1 MKKDKKYGEFSYRSR
16 KFRKSLAFLCL
27 TALLVP
33 SASFGVNAA
42 ETAGQNAA
50 QAAGG
55 WVTDTES
62 AVQGQGLQFS
72 IPQIS
77 VYYGQQLKDAYLS
90 GTATDALGQ
99 TVRGTFSWVYPET
112 VLDKVGTVLAEAV
125 FTPAAEMPVT
135 ETPAAEVSAAGTPVG
150 QEGWAS
156 AEISAGTD
164 ASAPLPKQYL
174 SVNVTVEPAPVDVV
188 EDPWT
193 ATPLKEGL
201 LLKDIRL
208 EGGKAVT
215 GYPAPYTETDG
226 TETVVSGSFSWA
238 DPDAVLTAGR
248 QEVTVIFTP
257 DQKEYRTA
265 KTVLTL
271 EAEETE
277 EPEQPEKPQMPQL
290 YLSCPDIFYGE
301 KAEAKALAD
310 KLEKESQGVHM
321 PAEYILND
329 TEFYETI
336 KKMMAHYDCNAFT
349 IPCFEV
355 CATRELNRRRLTFCL
370 AHSLF
375 KDEGIASACAGDVGS
390 VLTITI
396 LMNIARKA
404 PYMGNTMVLD
414 KNTNQCRTL
423 HDVACAQMK
432 GYDEPALPTEF
443 VSFTMDSWG
452 TTMRYD
458 FSKDNGETL
467 TMINMS
473 PDMKKIM
480 VAKGTINGCDDYLT
494 PECKHAVR
502 YTVKDAK
509 RFHECQKFVGHHFAL
524 VYGDY
529 VEEVKAFA
537 KECDLEV
544 LEA

>member
-1 MKKDKKYGEFSYRSR
+1 MHYSR
-16 KFRKSLAFLCL
+16 
-27 TALLVP
+27 
-33 SASFGVNAA
+33 
-42 ETAGQNAA
+42 
-50 QAAGG
+50 
-55 WVTDTES
+55 
-62 AVQGQGLQFS
+62 
-72 IPQIS
+72 
-77 VYYGQQLKDAYLS
+77 
-90 GTATDALGQ
+90 
-99 TVRGTFSWVYPET
+99 
-112 VLDKVGTVLAEAV
+112 
-125 FTPAAEMPVT
+125 
-135 ETPAAEVSAAGTPVG
+135 
-150 QEGWAS
+150 
-156 AEISAGTD
+156 
-164 ASAPLPKQYL
+164 
-174 SVNVTVEPAPVDVV
+174 
-188 EDPWT
+188 
-193 ATPLKEGL
+193 
-201 LLKDIRL
+201 
-208 EGGKAVT
+208 
-215 GYPAPYTETDG
+215 
-226 TETVVSGSFSWA
+226 
-238 DPDAVLTAGR
+238 
-248 QEVTVIFTP
+248 
-257 DQKEYRTA
+257 
-265 KTVLTL
+265 
-271 EAEETE
+271 
-277 EPEQPEKPQMPQL
+277 
-290 YLSCPDIFYGE
+290 
-301 KAEAKALAD
+301 
-310 KLEKESQGVHM
+310 
-321 PAEYILND
+321 
-329 TEFYETI
+329 
-336 KKMMAHYDCNAFT
+336 NAFT
-349 IPCFEV
+349 
-355 CATRELNRRRLTFCL
+355 TRELNRRRLTFCL

>member
-1 MKKDKKYGEFSYRSR
+1 MSKINAMSTLNVKLTVKPILFTMYHIHAYMGPCRYGEGYALTTEADMETTQKEFEIFKKEMEEEADLCNVEFLEPVVIYWHEDFALKEEQVQKALEDDASTDFYLIRGLRISSYFAVELSKRTD
-16 KFRKSLAFLCL
+16 KPIGHTPNKSAISKCDHVDMTAHLYAEGKQGYAFLDFEEMNR
-27 TALLVP
+27 TFAALRV
-33 SASFGVNAA
+33 
-42 ETAGQNAA
+42 
-50 QAAGG
+50 
-55 WVTDTES
+55 
-62 AVQGQGLQFS
+62 
-72 IPQIS
+72 
-77 VYYGQQLKDAYLS
+77 K
-90 GTATDALGQ
+90 
-99 TVRGTFSWVYPET
+99 
-112 VLDKVGTVLAEAV
+112 
-125 FTPAAEMPVT
+125 
-135 ETPAAEVSAAGTPVG
+135 
-150 QEGWAS
+150 
-156 AEISAGTD
+156 
-164 ASAPLPKQYL
+164 
-174 SVNVTVEPAPVDVV
+174 
-188 EDPWT
+188 
-193 ATPLKEGL
+193 
-201 LLKDIRL
+201 
-208 EGGKAVT
+208 
-215 GYPAPYTETDG
+215 
-226 TETVVSGSFSWA
+226 
-238 DPDAVLTAGR
+238 
-248 QEVTVIFTP
+248 
-257 DQKEYRTA
+257 
-265 KTVLTL
+265 
-271 EAEETE
+271 
-277 EPEQPEKPQMPQL
+277 
-290 YLSCPDIFYGE
+290 
-301 KAEAKALAD
+301 KALANTKIFFPLKSAMLTFGCQSSYLNLED
-310 KLEKESQGVHM
+310 ITRKFKVRFAHVNSDEVFQWLDALTDEEKEEAQKLAEKLERESQGVHM
-321 PAEYILND
+321 PAEYIRND

-355 CATRELNRRRLTFCL
+355 CATRELNRRKLTFCL

-396 LMNIARKA
+396 LMNIAGKA

-467 TMINMS
+467 TMINLS

-480 VAKGTINGCDDYLT
+480 VAKGTINGCDDFLT

-502 YTVKDAK
+502 YTVRDAK
-509 RFHECQKFVGHHFAL
+509 RFHECQKYVGHHFAL

-529 VEEVKAFA
+529 VEEVKEFA